1 MITWLLAARVLVHT
15 RCTCAQCCLKA
26 GGIHFNTKEQ
36 STSALPFTHTTRY
49 TNTLHCLLGAG
60 WPRPILAP
68 ALSNTRCRSPS
79 APGAGG
85 SCVFVCVSGEA
96 VVYCAQKHM
105 CACSSK
111 RRGGQSDDGS
121 GWVHHQGHGPQRTVS
136 IAVTLHRHKQA
147 TWSLTTRQT
156 TPRAYSCRSLT
167 VALSIVFLFLQSPSL
182 IMHYQRNN
190 CN

>member
-15 RCTCAQCCLKA
+15 RYTCAQCCLNA

-36 STSALPFTHTTRY
+36 SRSALPFTHATRY

-60 WPRPILAP
+60 WPGPTLAP

-79 APGAGG
+79 ALGAGG
-85 SCVFVCVSGEA
+85 SCVFVRVSGEA
-96 VVYCAQKHM
+96 VVYCAHKRM

-111 RRGGQSDDGS
+111 RRGGQSDDCS

-147 TWSLTTRQT
+147 TWSLTARQT